1 MNVFPH
7 VPPKFLLRVLPLAL
21 TIRLAM
27 LNNILQRDLVLGRW
41 AAVCSNAGVLCL
53 LVLLGGCSILPGHW
67 RSGWNEPWPTGTP
80 VPDTAGSWKL
90 TDLEQEDGRFVA
102 LAISGG
108 GSRAANFGAA
118 VMLELQRRGL
128 LEQVDVISGVSGG
141 TLPAVYYGLGDKA
154 GAFTEPSVRQAFGY
168 DFQSSWIRRWFLPQ
182 NIFRYWLSDF
192 TRSDIMVQVFNNSLF
207 HNATFADLRPHPKI
221 LLNSTIHNDHT
232 RFTFTDD
239 RFVALHSILATYH
252 VANAVNASSAF
263 PGAFQDVTLQ
273 TYVEPPQYLHLYDGG
288 PIDNLGIQ
296 GIVEYLNR
304 NILGSTLDRLFPKG
318 CVIIIIDATPAS
330 EHPELSAGES
340 SRAFIDHFVD
350 TNALDAMDAMLS
362 ESRRSLLS
370 RMGIPV
376 EKQDQEIRGRLPVN
390 DPHQC
395 GCEVRHVSLRH
406 LLYGGE
412 SDDPELGERVTQ
424 IKTRFWI
431 TKEEQDD
438 LFQAAK
444 LIVKV
449 LDDQRLLSD
458 SSFKIPCTSVTTSK
472 PPD

>member
-1 MNVFPH
+1 MLTDVF
-7 VPPKFLLRVLPLAL
+7 
-21 TIRLAM
+21 
-27 LNNILQRDLVLGRW
+27 QRDSVLGRR
-41 AAVCSNAGVLCL
+41 AATVCAYAGVLCL
-53 LVLLGGCSILPGHW
+53 LVVLGGCAILPGHW

-118 VMLELQRRGL
+118 VMLELQQRGL

-154 GAFTEPSVRQAFGY
+154 GAFTEPSVRQALGY
-168 DFQSSWIRRWFLPQ
+168 DFQSSWLRRWFLPQ

-207 HNATFADLRPHPKI
+207 HMATFADLRPRPKI

-239 RFVALHSILATYH
+239 RFVALHSTLATYH

-304 NILGSTLDRLFPKG
+304 NILGTTLDRLFPKG

-330 EHPELSAGES
+330 EHPELSRGES

-370 RMGIPV
+370 RMSIPV

-412 SDDPELGERVTQ
+412 SDDPELSERVTQ
-424 IKTRFWI
+424 IKTKFWI
-431 TKEEQDD
+431 AKEEQDD

-444 LIVKV
+444 LIMQV

-472 PPD
+472 PQD

>member
-1 MNVFPH
+1 
-7 VPPKFLLRVLPLAL
+7 
-21 TIRLAM
+21 
-27 LNNILQRDLVLGRW
+27 
-41 AAVCSNAGVLCL
+41 
-53 LVLLGGCSILPGHW
+53 
-67 RSGWNEPWPTGTP
+67 
-80 VPDTAGSWKL
+80 
-90 TDLEQEDGRFVA
+90 
-102 LAISGG
+102 
-108 GSRAANFGAA
+108 
-118 VMLELQRRGL
+118 MLELQQRGL
-128 LEQVDVISGVSGG
+128 LEQVDVISDVSGG

-154 GAFTEPSVRQAFGY
+154 GAFTEPSVRQALGY

-207 HNATFADLRPHPKI
+207 HKATFVDLRPHPKI

-239 RFVALHSILATYH
+239 RFVALHSTLATYH

-273 TYVEPPQYLHLYDGG
+273 AYVEPSRYLHLYDGG

-330 EHPELSAGES
+330 EHPELSTDES
-340 SRAFIDHFVD
+340 SRTFIDHFVD
-350 TNALDAMDAMLS
+350 TNVLDAMDAMLI

-406 LLYGGE
+406 LLYAGVL
-412 SDDPELGERVTQ
+412 DDTELGERVTQ
-424 IKTRFWI
+424 IKTKFWI
-431 TKEEQDD
+431 AKEEQDD

-444 LIVKV
+444 VIMKL

-458 SSFKIPCTSVTTSK
+458 SSFKIPCTSETTSK